1 MVSLVREKNS
11 NFQKDKILQKGFMN
25 QLTVEELIKAGAH
38 FGHPTHRWNP
48 NYKDYIT
55 MKKNGVY
62 IIDMEKTSQC
72 MIRAAKE
79 ITRIVGDG
87 GNVLFVGTKK
97 QAKDAVQQA
106 ADRCSM
112 YYIVERWLGGTLT
125 NYGTIKKSIKRLL
138 VLEKESSEI
147 YANLTKKELSMLE
160 RERIKLADLHRGIK
174 DMKHLP
180 KALFFVDGV
189 QERIAISEAINLGIP
204 TFGIVDSNT
213 DPRNIDFPIPANDD
227 SMKTISL
234 IVNYIADTIIEA
246 TGGVAQMDE
255 VGISNAKSDIPN
267 ASDEVEKSKSNN
279 DSKDD
284 ENKEASSLDE
294 TQTEN

>member
-1 MVSLVREKNS
+1 MHEKNS
-11 NFQKDKILQKGFMN
+11 NFQKDRFKKGYMD
-25 QLTVEELIKAGAH
+25 QLTVEKLINAGAH

-48 NYKDYIT
+48 NYKNYIS

-72 MIRAAKE
+72 INVASKE
-79 ITRIVGDG
+79 LSRIVKNG

-106 ADRCSM
+106 ADRCGM

-138 VLEKESSEI
+138 SLEKESSEI
-147 YANLTKKELSMLE
+147 YSNLTKKETGMLE

-180 KALFFVDGV
+180 AALFFIDGIH
-189 QERIAISEAINLGIP
+189 EKIAISEAKILGIP
-204 TFGIVDSNT
+204 TFGIIDSNT
-213 DPRNIDFPIPANDD
+213 DPRGVDFPIPANDD
-227 SMKTISL
+227 SMKTIKL
-234 IVNYIADTIIEA
+234 IVDYFANVIITA
-246 TGGVAQMDE
+246 SGGEMQSE
-255 VGISNAKSDIPN
+255 ELIN
-267 ASDEVEKSKSNN
+267 EKSAVENPE
-279 DSKDD
+279 KDLDLKD
-284 ENKEASSLDE
+284 ETNEDIKTQEIESNKESIE
-294 TQTEN
+294 

>member
-1 MVSLVREKNS
+1 VREKNS
-11 NFQKDKILQKGFMN
+11 NFQKDRFKKGYMD
-25 QLTVEELIKAGAH
+25 QLTVEKLINAGAH

-48 NYKDYIT
+48 NYKNYIS

-72 MIRAAKE
+72 INVASKE
-79 ITRIVGDG
+79 LSRIVKNG

-106 ADRCSM
+106 ADRCGM

-138 VLEKESSEI
+138 SLEKESSEI
-147 YANLTKKELSMLE
+147 YSNLTKKETGMLE

-180 KALFFVDGV
+180 AALFFIDGIH
-189 QERIAISEAINLGIP
+189 EKIAISEAKILGIP
-204 TFGIVDSNT
+204 TFGIIDSNT
-213 DPRNIDFPIPANDD
+213 DPRGVDFPIPANDD
-227 SMKTISL
+227 SMKTIKL
-234 IVNYIADTIIEA
+234 IVDYFANVIITA
-246 TGGVAQMDE
+246 SGGEMQSE
-255 VGISNAKSDIPN
+255 ELIN
-267 ASDEVEKSKSNN
+267 EKSAVENPE
-279 DSKDD
+279 KDLDLKD
-284 ENKEASSLDE
+284 ETNEDIKTQEIESNKESIE
-294 TQTEN
+294 